1 MNATIEVQVG
11 IITEQQLVHLNMF
24 NLNVFNRCT
33 GLRSNVSNPYPRKI
47 QYLRERRNELLQA
60 TDFYLLPDVVIDEN
74 KLNAIKIYR
83 QELRDFI
90 NRLLNDEIKCNL
102 IDDDFEAKYFP
113 KLYEMEA
120 KPKKSFYNKER
131 YEKRIKMRY

>member
-1 MNATIEVQVG
+1 MEEEKYSGTPPERATE
-11 IITEQQLVHLNMF
+11 
-24 NLNVFNRCT
+24 
-33 GLRSNVSNPYPRKI
+33 RSEFYSVKEGMLSSPYYPRKI
-47 QYLRERRNELLQA
+47 QSLRERRNELLKE

-102 IDDDFEAKYFP
+102 IDDDFEEKYFP
-113 KLYEMEA
+113 KWGGRA
-120 KPKKSFYNKER
+120 PATQ
-131 YEKRIKMRY
+131 

>member
-74 KLNAIKIYR
+74 KFNAIKIYR
-83 QELRDFI
+83 QELRDFV
-90 NRLLNDEIKCNL
+90 NRLLNDEINCNL
-102 IDDDFEAKYFP
+102 IDDEFEEKYFP
-113 KLYEMEA
+113 KLGGTE
-120 KPKKSFYNKER
+120 
-131 YEKRIKMRY
+131 

>member
-1 MNATIEVQVG
+1 MEEEKYYSVKEG
-11 IITEQQLVHLNMF
+11 ML
-24 NLNVFNRCT
+24 
-33 GLRSNVSNPYPRKI
+33 SSPYYPRKI

-90 NRLLNDEIKCNL
+90 NRLLNDEIKCNI
-102 IDDDFEAKYFP
+102 IDEAFEEKYFP
-113 KLYEMEA
+113 KLILE
-120 KPKKSFYNKER
+120 
-131 YEKRIKMRY
+131 